1 MPVVPPPSEG
11 GGGRLGRAFTALRYP
26 DFRRVWVAALVSNT
40 GTWVK
45 GYRCGTAVVST
56 MPTTFDGSIRSV
68 LNLPGSKNPT
78 RGSIDLDDY
87 SGGFGQWSGTSFAA
101 PALAGDVAAWLVT
114 HATPDADAAAR
125 VKLAGRAVA
134 AAVKGDH

>member
-1 MPVVPPPSEG
+1 VSV
-11 GGGRLGRAFTALRYP
+11 Y
-26 DFRRVWVAALVSNT
+26 SNT

-45 GYRCGTAVVST
+45 AYRCGTAVVST

-101 PALAGDVAAWLVT
+101 PALAGDVARWLFRHT
-114 HATPDADAAAR
+114 RPHADVAAR
-125 VKLAGRAVA
+125 VKLADRAVS
-134 AAVKGDH
+134 AAVKRDH